1 MCEAIQVDEAI
12 LKLLKSVEEKDIA
25 IKELSGKIEGYSTVT
40 KFLLERLNH
49 NLVEARIQFASND
62 FKLFVI
68 KVDKICNRIDMLEQI
83 ILYLYNKR
91 ICVSAV
97 KLH

>member
-1 MCEAIQVDEAI
+1 MCEAIQVDETI
-12 LKLLKSVEEKDIA
+12 LKLLKLVEEKDKA

-62 FKLFVI
+62 LIRSKLRLIKTVI
-68 KVDKICNRIDMLEQI
+68 GLIC
-83 ILYLYNKR
+83 
-91 ICVSAV
+91 
-97 KLH
+97 

>member
-1 MCEAIQVDEAI
+1 MCEAIQVDETI
-12 LKLLKSVEEKDIA
+12 LKLLKLVEEKDIA

-62 FKLFVI
+62 FNSFAI
-68 KVDKICNRIDMLEQI
+68 KVDKMCNRIDMLEQKLI
-83 ILYLYNKR
+83 YSYNK
-91 ICVSAV
+91 
-97 KLH
+97 